1 MSNTFTAVVTDT
13 PMAQTLPVSNAL
25 SDNAC
30 SNFSNSTTGFASLP
44 SCPTT
49 GTTVPIVDNI
59 VSITYMHIVQ
69 PITATM
75 SQPLLHTSTNIHSM
89 QTSYFLGFEAFRDS
103 SSLYLNQAKYISNL
117 LVKKNMVHVKP
128 SSTPMTIDQKL
139 ALEDSAP
146 FPDVTLYRS
155 TIGALQ
161 YLTSTRPDISFS
173 VNKLSQFLKAP
184 TQHHW
189 SAYKRLLRYVSG
201 THTLGLSF

>member
-1 MSNTFTAVVTDT
+1 
-13 PMAQTLPVSNAL
+13 MA
-25 SDNAC
+25 
-30 SNFSNSTTGFASLP
+30 
-44 SCPTT
+44 
-49 GTTVPIVDNI
+49 
-59 VSITYMHIVQ
+59 
-69 PITATM
+69 
-75 SQPLLHTSTNIHSM
+75 
-89 QTSYFLGFEAFRDS
+89 LG
-103 SSLYLNQAKYISNL
+103 
-117 LVKKNMVHVKP
+117 
-128 SSTPMTIDQKL
+128 QKL
-139 ALEDSAP
+139 ALEDNAS